1 MPEAGQII
9 FTHKE
14 VVEAL
19 LRRHGISDGIWA
31 LYVKF
36 GIKGLNVGES
46 NASLNP
52 AAVIPILQIGLQKG
66 DKGESNISVD
76 AKKLR
81 KGKGRAKKRK

>member
-19 LRRHGISDGIWA
+19 LHRQGIHDGVWA
-31 LYVKF
+31 LYLKF
-36 GIKGLNVGES
+36 GIKALNVGES

-52 AAVIPILQIGLQKG
+52 AAVIPVLQIGLQKW
-66 DKGESNISVD
+66 DKGESSISVD
-76 AKKLR
+76 ARTLKKSR
-81 KGKGRAKKRK
+81 VKRNKK